1 MRLHRVMTSTTDIHP
16 SYVAGSWALDPT
28 HSEVTFSV
36 KHLAISKVRGIFERF
51 TASIVTAE
59 DPSASTVE
67 ASIEV
72 ASINTNQKDRDKH
85 LRTNDFFKADEFP
98 NITFT
103 STSVVLAGDDITVVG
118 DLTLRGVTKSV
129 TLTGEFGGT
138 VTDGYGQTK
147 AGFTASTKINRH
159 DYGVSW
165 NAALEA
171 GGLTLGDE
179 ISINFELQFILET
192 A

>member
-1 MRLHRVMTSTTDIHP
+1 MRLHRIMTSTTDIHP

-171 GGLTLGDE
+171 GGLTLGDD
-179 ISINFELQFILET
+179 ISINFELQFVLE
-192 A
+192 AA

>member
-1 MRLHRVMTSTTDIHP
+1 MTTTPDIHP
-16 SYVAGSWALDPT
+16 AYVAGTWALDPT

-59 DPSASTVE
+59 DPSKSTVE

-103 STSVVLAGDDITVVG
+103 SSSVVLTGDDITVVG

>member
-1 MRLHRVMTSTTDIHP
+1 MLFRS
-16 SYVAGSWALDPT
+16 
-28 HSEVTFSV
+28 
-36 KHLAISKVRGIFERF
+36 ISKVRGIFERF

-103 STSVVLAGDDITVVG
+103 STSVVLNGDDISVAG

-171 GGLTLGDE
+171 GGLTLGDD
-179 ISINFELQFILET
+179 ISINFELQFVLE
-192 A
+192 AA

>member
-1 MRLHRVMTSTTDIHP
+1 MRLHSFMTTTSDIHP
-16 SYVAGSWALDPT
+16 AYVAGTWALDPT

-171 GGLTLGDE
+171 GGLTLGDD
-179 ISINFELQFILET
+179 ISINFELQFVLE
-192 A
+192 AA

>member
-1 MRLHRVMTSTTDIHP
+1 MRLHRFMTSTTDIHP

-171 GGLTLGDE
+171 GGLTLGDD
-179 ISINFELQFILET
+179 ISINFELQFVLE
-192 A
+192 AA